1 MLQDRLALSSSSFQS
16 VRFLSTCVSLVPLA
30 LGVTCFRLVSPAC
43 TCFRLALTC
52 ACPFSALTQTAV
64 PHAYATWPPEV
75 IPLLLHHLRYQIEV
89 FIVAAGPA
97 VYQAIRHSSMLAY
110 ESRELLPPLRTSS
123 PQEEQSETPLS
134 KSTPT
139 RRVVFTTENAAVCAA
154 LSAEPVRVSV
164 EWYMYVAHSSPLQ
177 IRSHLTC
184 QFFCRQLR
192 SHLDNQVRRHLAVI
206 STATLGHPHS
216 HLRACSQVATMFA
229 ATSTIIFTAPCS
241 KQDPSR
247 G

>member
-1 MLQDRLALSSSSFQS
+1 MTFPSHNVTTVVTALYAK
-16 VRFLSTCVSLVPLA
+16 RFDTRPC
-30 LGVTCFRLVSPAC
+30 SPTRVESC
-43 TCFRLALTC
+43 
-52 ACPFSALTQTAV
+52 CP
-64 PHAYATWPPEV
+64 PP
-75 IPLLLHHLRYQIEV
+75 
-89 FIVAAGPA
+89 
-97 VYQAIRHSSMLAY
+97 
-110 ESRELLPPLRTSS
+110 SS
-123 PQEEQSETPLS
+123 PQEEQSDTPLS

-139 RRVVFTTENAAVCAA
+139 RRVVSTIENAAVCAA